1 MMAEGEEPLS
11 RSCDSATVGNV
22 WNYIDSEFSSIIV
35 TVHLRLASN
44 EILPVEAT
52 TSHL

>member
-1 MMAEGEEPLS
+1 MMAEGEESLS

-22 WNYIDSEFSSIIV
+22 WNYIDAEFSSIIV

-44 EILPVEAT
+44 EILPLEAT
-52 TSHL
+52 TSRL